1 MRWFAI
7 AVTLVT
13 LVFVGAGCGGG
24 SDEAS
29 SDTDTVV
36 ATDTIG
42 SEDTSTDETSTDET
56 STDDSGITS
65 SDDFNWASED
75 CQNLVKAFVGLS
87 AAVGAASGGSDV
99 SGDVEEFAKYADEVP
114 DEIKADVQTLA
125 AAYSTYIDK
134 LKDLGLTAGDIPTAA
149 QAQQLQEAAQSLG
162 TSEVSAAGDR
172 LTAWTNE
179 NCSK

>member
-1 MRWFAI
+1 MRWLAI
-7 AVTLVT
+7 SVALLT

-29 SDTDTVV
+29 TDTETIV

-42 SEDTSTDETSTDET
+42 SEDTSTDETSTDDT
-56 STDDSGITS
+56 STDDSDI
-65 SDDFNWASED
+65 DDFNWASED
-75 CQNLVKAFVGLS
+75 CQNLIKAFVGLS
-87 AAVGAASGGSDV
+87 AAIGAASGGQDV

-114 DEIKADVQTLA
+114 EEIRDDVKTIA
-125 AAYSTYIDK
+125 AAYTTYIDK
-134 LKDLGLTAGDIPTAA
+134 LRDLGLTAGDIPSAD
-149 QAQQLQEAAQSLG
+149 QAQQLQDAAQSLG
-162 TSEVSAAGDR
+162 TGEVSAASDR